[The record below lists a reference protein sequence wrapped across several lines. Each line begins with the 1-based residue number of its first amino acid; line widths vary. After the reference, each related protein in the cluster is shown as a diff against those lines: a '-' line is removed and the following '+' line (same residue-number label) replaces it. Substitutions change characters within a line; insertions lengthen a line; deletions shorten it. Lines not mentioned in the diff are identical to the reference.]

1 MRLIII
7 EGPNTGS
14 VFWPEGDRCTIG
26 RAHSNDVVLYDRRV
40 SARHAVIEPSP
51 DGPVIRDLGS
61 SNGTYVNGRRIT
73 TPTSVT
79 RGDTVQ
85 IGKTIL
91 EVR

>member
-40 SARHAVIEPSP
+40 SAHHAVIEPTP
-51 DGPVIRDLGS
+51 DGPVIDSAKCIACFCCHEMCRYEAMDLS
-61 SNGTYVNGRRIT
+61 RRM
-73 TPTSVT
+73 
-79 RGDTVQ
+79 RLLQGLWQ
-85 IGKTIL
+85 
-91 EVR
+91 